1 MAPNPAAGANGAT
14 ILVIDDKDETR
25 DAIVAYLEYEG
36 FQVREALN
44 GTSGL
49 EDLRESLPDLVLLD
63 GMMPDMDGLDVLQ
76 AIRETPRSAHLPVIM
91 VTARGETSD
100 VVRGFKI
107 GANDYLIKPVQLE
120 VLVQRILT
128 LLRVVALE
136 RLRATLSERLWEMKD
151 LVEEAFSISTEDT
164 AEDGAEPINQPVR
177 ELRGIIAEMIALSA
191 DPEAK

>member
-1 MAPNPAAGANGAT
+1 MASHPAAGANGAT
-14 ILVIDDKDETR
+14 ILVIDDKDDTR

-36 FQVREALN
+36 FQVREALD
-44 GTSGL
+44 GTSAL
-49 EDLRESLPDLVLLD
+49 EALRGALPDLVLLD

-120 VLVQRILT
+120 VLVKRVQT
-128 LLRVVALE
+128 LLRLQALE
-136 RLRATLSERLWEMKD
+136 RLRTTLSERLWEMKD
-151 LVEEAFSISTEDT
+151 LIEGAFGVSEEGGEEGQTD
-164 AEDGAEPINQPVR
+164 PVDQR
-177 ELRGIIAEMIALSA
+177 VRDLRGIIAEMIALSA